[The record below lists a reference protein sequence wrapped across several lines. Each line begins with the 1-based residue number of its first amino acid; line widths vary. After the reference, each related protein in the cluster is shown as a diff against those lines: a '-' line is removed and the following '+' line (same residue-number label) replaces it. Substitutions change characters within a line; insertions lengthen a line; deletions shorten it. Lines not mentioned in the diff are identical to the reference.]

1 MLSAMQTPTTNITKN
16 DLDRIEASIRQ
27 VIEVAKT
34 QKTHAE
40 IDDMIKT
47 MARTIG
53 DLKMTVEFDH
63 EKRLAAIED
72 FLQNL

>member
-1 MLSAMQTPTTNITKN
+1 MQTQTDTITKT

-34 QKTHAE
+34 QKSHAE
-40 IDDMIKT
+40 MDDMIKT
-47 MARTIG
+47 MTKTIA
-53 DLKMTVEFDH
+53 DIKMTVEFDH
-63 EKRLAAIED
+63 EKRLNAIEN

>member
-1 MLSAMQTPTTNITKN
+1 MSNQPMQQITKR
-16 DLDRIEASIRQ
+16 DLDRIEASLKE

-34 QKTHAE
+34 QKSHADM
-40 IDDMIKT
+40 DDILKT
-47 MARTIG
+47 LSTTVHH
-53 DLKMTVEFDH
+53 LKTKVEFDH